1 MIQLLQ
7 LKKELKNLLSEKR
20 FHHTE
25 GVASSA
31 KWLAKKYGANPKQA
45 ELAGW
50 VHDCAKEMSLSDMQK
65 LIRKANMDV
74 DEPVWHSRALL
85 HGPAG
90 SAYAQMHFGIE
101 NVDVL
106 NAVFFHT
113 TGKPDMSLL
122 EKVVF
127 LADYIEPS
135 RSFPGVDALRDLAHK
150 DLTEA
155 LIAAY
160 DFTIGHLAEEHAYI
174 YDLTLAGRNYL
185 VLSQIKYHE
194 KDAN

>member
-1 MIQLLQ
+1 MMGLSKIREELQ
-7 LKKELKNLLSEKR
+7 ELLSEKR

-25 GVASSA
+25 GVAASA
-31 KWLAKKYGANPKQA
+31 RGLAARYGADPKRA

-50 VHDCAKEMSLSDMQK
+50 VHDCAKEMTLAEMRA
-65 LIRKANMDV
+65 LVEKAGMDV

-90 SAYAQMHFGIE
+90 SAYAKLHFGIQ
-101 NVDVL
+101 DTDIL
-106 NAVFFHT
+106 KAVFYHT
-113 TGKPDMSLL
+113 TGKPDMTLL

-135 RSFPGVDALRDLAHK
+135 RDFPGVDELRTLAREN
-150 DLTEA
+150 LTNA

-160 DFTIGHLAEEHAYI
+160 DSTIGHLASQHAYI
-174 YDLTLAGRNYL
+174 YELTLAGRNYL
-185 VLSQIKYHE
+185 VLSQM
-194 KDAN
+194 DRS